1 MEPFSNLVR
10 GDGFVHK
17 AKVLLLN
24 ICPFTTMGMFN
35 HWMTDANHHSIAAE
49 PALSSRPGAISF
61 WKMLLGFSVKVTR
74 KRQHRLM

>member
-35 HWMTDANHHSIAAE
+35 HWMTDANQHSIAAE
-49 PALSSRPGAISF
+49 PAQAI
-61 WKMLLGFSVKVTR
+61 
-74 KRQHRLM
+74 